1 MLVLPRDFLKY
12 SAIKGLHKSFNR
24 QGKDGCDFIKF
35 FLKIF
40 LIALD
45 EWENV
50 LYNNI
55 GITDRGAVSASTE
68 DTEGKYGSEESNH

>member
-1 MLVLPRDFLKY
+1 MKY

-35 FLKIF
+35 FIKIF
-40 LIALD
+40 RLALD
-45 EWENV
+45 EVKNV

-55 GITDRGAVSASTE
+55 GITDRGAVAASTE
-68 DTEGKYGSEESNH
+68 DTEGKYGSEEGYH

>member
-1 MLVLPRDFLKY
+1 MDNHCKFSKNFLKNFR
-12 SAIKGLHKSFNR
+12 L
-24 QGKDGCDFIKF
+24 
-35 FLKIF
+35 
-40 LIALD
+40 ALD